1 MNEVNKKT
9 ILIVDDSIVIRKMI
23 SGFLKN
29 DYATIEAASP
39 SECLKI
45 LADTK
50 PKIDLALIDVVMP
63 EMYGFKLVKMIKKH
77 PSYANVPCLMI
88 TTKSGKENINKAV
101 LAGASGYI
109 GKPFD
114 KETIIKKISKHLK
127 SESPPHP
134 QKDAPPP
141 SSGKDAESKKNEE
154 TKKDKASKK
163 EIESKNAEGSKK
175 DEESKNDENDI
186 SEQWEFVEDE

>member
-23 SGFLKN
+23 TGFLKK

-109 GKPFD
+109 GKPFE
-114 KETIIKKISKHLK
+114 KETILKKLNKHLK
-127 SESPPHP
+127 SELPPHP
-134 QKDAPPP
+134 QKAAPSP
-141 SSGKDAESKKNEE
+141 SSGKDEESKK
-154 TKKDKASKK
+154 DKVSKK
-163 EIESKNAEGSKK
+163 AIESKNAEESKK
-175 DEESKNDENDI
+175 DKNDI
-186 SEQWEFVEDE
+186 SDQWEFVEEE